1 MNYNILSY
9 LIYGCI
15 MVYIIYKVG
24 LICYRNGN
32 VFVLHLMPTN
42 TQLCLYIN
50 NILLTGYYL
59 LNIGYAVYSISTW
72 KTIQNTYSMI
82 DTIASHVGSI
92 VLTLAVL
99 HYMNIIVLQLF
110 FKSKKQHI

>member
-1 MNYNILSY
+1 MNYNILAY
-9 LIYGCI
+9 FIYGCI
-15 MVYIIYKVG
+15 MIYIIYKVG

-42 TQLCLYIN
+42 AQLCLYIN

-59 LNIGYAVYSISTW
+59 VNIGYAVYTISTW
-72 KTIQNTYSMI
+72 KAVKNAYSVI
-82 DTIASHVGSI
+82 DTIASHIGSI
-92 VLTLAVL
+92 VLILAGL

-110 FKSKKQHI
+110 FKSQKQHI